1 MPDLVVISV
10 KLPKSMLE
18 QIKILS
24 SKSGKTRSE
33 IIREAL
39 KKYIMVELYGGC

>member
-1 MPDLVVISV
+1 MKLVVISV
-10 KLPKSMLE
+10 KIPTSMLE

-24 SKSGKTRSE
+24 NKKQKTMSE

-39 KKYIMVELYGGC
+39 KKYIMAELYGNG